1 MFNPDRPHREEQE
14 GRQFDQMTDIIECA
28 MRIERQ
34 SDVSPWKSL
43 GCDPDLRPS
52 GL

>member
-28 MRIERQ
+28 IRIERQ
-34 SDVSPWKSL
+34 SDVSL
-43 GCDPDLRPS
+43 GNHLAVIPT
-52 GL
+52 